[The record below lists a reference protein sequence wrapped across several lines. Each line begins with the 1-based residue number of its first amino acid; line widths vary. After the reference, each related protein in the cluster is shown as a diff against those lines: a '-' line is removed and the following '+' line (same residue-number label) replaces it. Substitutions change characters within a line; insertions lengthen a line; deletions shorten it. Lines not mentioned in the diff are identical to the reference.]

1 MIGRSTVAL
10 VVVAALSL
18 GCTTNS
24 PLPQITPVGGTASPS
39 GTLPAGST
47 SQPVDSSSP
56 SAPIAQMPACGLL
69 FKTEVAAAVG
79 VSVEH
84 SQEMSANSDVLG
96 WLSDCVFYRHAYFD
110 QAPLDLTLAAGD
122 RYVELFNELRTAPE
136 TSSRSGPGDE
146 AFVRMS
152 NIAGLDGP
160 LGAMFVRIGSTVI
173 GLSLGITDVTADGGL
188 VLAGDS
194 ARQEQILADLAGL
207 AIQRLTQP
215 PVESTKTCAL
225 LSIEDVA
232 GLTGFTEPEAIDVDE
247 HDIWGPACQF
257 KGSGV
262 FTDLIVAVNT
272 QPAASEHFATCQAA
286 GETVFGTGDEAFL
299 DRGQCV
305 MRVGSFFIS
314 SPLMIRSG
322 STVIAVAISFD
333 GALSEFSNVDGM
345 SAIGQLMLQH
355 LGLNPGTPLATAD
368 PTALSHPCDLVSDD
382 DVSSIVG
389 VTIGAHFGRG
399 EAENAGQAMCIYSA
413 AEISIQPLTLT
424 IVHGEE
430 AVSEFG
436 NKTVYQPDL
445 YTIVPGIGDAALT
458 AQYQG
463 ETDQPL
469 VTLYVR
475 RGDAVLTLSMGP
487 IRQSADFLSYVAPG
501 TPAEQLEMLRQLAG
515 IILPRLTGTD

>member
-1 MIGRSTVAL
+1 MIGRLTVAL
-10 VVVAALSL
+10 AAFAALGL
-18 GCTTNS
+18 GCTTN
-24 PLPQITPVGGTASPS
+24 PPPQITPGGATASPS
-39 GTLPAGST
+39 GTLPAGSS
-47 SQPVDSSSP
+47 SQPGTSVSP
-56 SAPIAQMPACGLL
+56 SDPIAEMPACELL
-69 FKTEVAAAVG
+69 FKSEVAAAVG

-84 SQEMSANSDVLG
+84 SQEMSASSDDLG
-96 WLSDCVFYRHAYFD
+96 WLSDCVFYRHPYFD

-122 RYVELFNELRTAPE
+122 RYVVLFNELRTAPE
-136 TSSRSGPGDE
+136 TSSRPGLGDE

-152 NIAGLDGP
+152 TIAGLDGP

-215 PVESTKTCAL
+215 PVESAKTCAL
-225 LSIEDVA
+225 LSVEDVA
-232 GLTGFTEPEAIDVDE
+232 GLTGVTEPEAIDVDE

-272 QPAASEHFATCQAA
+272 QPAASENFATCQAA
-286 GETVFGTGDEAFL
+286 GESVFGLGDEAFL

-322 STVIAVAISFD
+322 NTVIAIAISFD
-333 GALSEFSNVDGM
+333 GALTNFSNVDGL
-345 SAIGQLMLQH
+345 SAIGRLMLQH
-355 LGLNPGTPLATAD
+355 LGLNPGTPLATVD
-368 PTALSHPCDLVSDD
+368 PAALDQPCDLVSDG
-382 DVSSIVG
+382 DVSSILG

-399 EAENAGQAMCIYSA
+399 EAENAGQALCIYSV
-413 AEISIQPLTLT
+413 AETSIQPLTLT
-424 IVHGEE
+424 LVRGDE
-430 AVSEFG
+430 AVREFG
-436 NKTVYQPDL
+436 NKTVYQPDR

-458 AQYQG
+458 DQHQS

-469 VTLYVR
+469 VSLYVR

-487 IRQSADFLSYVAPG
+487 IRQSADLLSYVAPG

-515 IILPRLTGTD
+515 IILPRLTPTN